1 MFEHW
6 GRAMQMFDCIFT
18 VVRFSRY
25 KVQVWYLNMSAW
37 DMRGYFVFCVN
48 TGLQARERFD
58 ISSSVPD
65 PKVGKIVKR
74 TAMIWGDCR
83 ILAPSLPFTAASKR
97 LYQQLLTDLP
107 QEKVLRTCCV
117 LSTLS
122 STSNINIWTLL
133 SSACVIIY
141 DKCCSDFTARQDSG
155 A

>member
-6 GRAMQMFDCIFT
+6 DRAMQMFDCIFT

-48 TGLQARERFD
+48 TGLQARKD
-58 ISSSVPD
+58 LISAPQFLILKS
-65 PKVGKIVKR
+65 GKLLKGPPWYEETVVSWPR
-74 TAMIWGDCR
+74 
-83 ILAPSLPFTAASKR
+83 PLPFTAASKR